1 MPWELIKPSNI
12 NIDEAVKSIPGLNNI
27 ASDILTE
34 IIESQG
40 IFRGLQQFGRH
51 GTVWSK
57 DNTSLIWISNFYRWV
72 GNGTIQLR
80 HLPYMPRFKGTMP
93 GKNYLYDTLRGFDEI
108 SKIFHI
114 DKSTLEKLKRYF
126 ILMLMGIIGNSE
138 LFHDNIEQMINTN
151 IGRISELH
159 DKAMIRYR
167 VKH

>member
-1 MPWELIKPSNI
+1 
-12 NIDEAVKSIPGLNNI
+12 
-27 ASDILTE
+27 
-34 IIESQG
+34 
-40 IFRGLQQFGRH
+40 
-51 GTVWSK
+51 
-57 DNTSLIWISNFYRWV
+57 
-72 GNGTIQLR
+72 
-80 HLPYMPRFKGTMP
+80 MPRFKGTMP

-159 DKAMIRYR
+159 DKLEEHNQGIEAILMNIDPQTGAKLRPWHRREVPEMIQLIEIKIEKVLENIKILKEKRKFIER
-167 VKH
+167 FRNITKLTKLLDQ